1 MLISDYDD
9 KNYPLPT
16 FQSPQDAFKGT
27 MELRGLKPNDMV
39 KYLGTTS
46 RFYEVMN
53 GKRNLPLAMIRK
65 LHADFGYDPKVAL

>member
-1 MLISDYDD
+1 MLISNYDD

-16 FQSPQDAFKGT
+16 FQSPQNAIKGT

-39 KYLGTTS
+39 KYFGTTS

-53 GKRNLPLAMIRK
+53 GKRNLSLAMIRK
-65 LHADFGYDPKVAL
+65 LRSDFGISADVLV